1 MREKTDKR
9 RAHEEFVRTVFASV
23 HDRLVTVMQA
33 FPELDELPVFY
44 QELIDI
50 LYGTDRLRMSLGA
63 VAWAARW
70 TRDHKGGLAKQVRY
84 GEDTVIGRKRAV
96 ARLASVVHQID
107 DDLIFLN
114 EVRNVLRKIPYI
126 EDAFTIVVAGY
137 PNVGKSS
144 FIRRVST
151 ADPEVA
157 SYPFTT
163 KSVIVGHCEL
173 DHERIQLLD
182 TPGILDR
189 PASERNAIEQQ
200 AMSAIMH
207 VADVILF
214 LIDAS
219 EHCGY
224 SIEHQLHLLDEINSR
239 VDVPV
244 VAAVNKTDL
253 KSLEG
258 YPNISTGTGE
268 GIEELFSTLCS
279 FRTVRPPSYTR
290 RNKDPDKTS
299 YDGPSIERR

>member
-9 RAHEEFVRTVFASV
+9 RAHEEFVRTAFAAV
-23 HDRLVTVMQA
+23 HDRLVAVMQA
-33 FPELDELPVFY
+33 YPELDELPVFY

-50 LYGTDRLRMSLGA
+50 LYGIDRLRMSLGA

-70 TRDHKGGLAKQVRY
+70 TRDHKGGLAKDVRY
-84 GEDTVIGRKRAV
+84 GEDTVIGRKRAI

-163 KSVIVGHCEL
+163 KAVIVGHYGVGH
-173 DHERIQLLD
+173 DRIQLID
-182 TPGILDR
+182 TPGVLDR
-189 PASERNAIEQQ
+189 PAAERNAIEQQ

-214 LIDAS
+214 IIDAS

-224 SIEHQLHLLDEINSR
+224 SIEHQLHLLEEIISL
-239 VDVPV
+239 VDVPI

-268 GIEELFSTLCS
+268 GVDELFTTLCAY
-279 FRTVRPPSYTR
+279 RTVRPPSYTR
-290 RNKDPDKTS
+290 SNKNSDKTS
-299 YDGPSIERR
+299 DDRPAIERG